1 MLERV
6 EHDLHRAMKQRDEV
20 SLRTLRMVKSSLMQA
35 VIAKRPEP
43 LAEADEIKVLRTE
56 VKRREEAIVE
66 YQRGNR
72 QDLAEKEAAEV
83 QVLKTYLSAGP
94 DVAAL
99 KKLVQETVAKLGA
112 TSTKDFGKVMGAVM
126 KQAGSSADGTVV
138 SKLVKEVLS
147 PARTPS
153 P

>member
-1 MLERV
+1 
-6 EHDLHRAMKQRDEV
+6 MKTRNEV
-20 SLRTLRMVKSSLMQA
+20 VLRTLRMVKSALMQA

-43 LAEADEIKVLRTE
+43 LKEADEIKVLRTE

-83 QVLKTYLSAGP
+83 QVLKTYLPAAP
-94 DVAAL
+94 DVSAL
-99 KKLVQETVAKLGA
+99 KKIVQEKVTKMAA
-112 TSTKDFGKVMGAVM
+112 TTAKDFGKVMGAVM

-138 SKLVKEVLS
+138 SKLVREALNNNEK
-147 PARTPS
+147 A
-153 P
+153 